1 MPHGFRK
8 REVSA
13 IRLAGYVAFGGN
25 NAALSEAAG
34 LFRNQTYLGR
44 ICAMNT
50 RSRFSIKIP
59 YVALCAVLLL
69 TVSCSTQNNE
79 VSALKQQVEQ
89 MSNQMGVLED
99 TNAIRKLQHAYGY
112 YLDKC
117 LYKEVVDLFAE
128 DGEAHF
134 NGGIYKGRDKGVRR
148 LYIDGFSKGF
158 TGGKNGPAHGF
169 LLEHFQIQDIVDVS
183 PDRKTAKARFRCFMQ
198 AGAHKTSKSP
208 MGEMARKQ
216 GGAPMQWWEGG
227 MYENTYVRERGIWK
241 IKVLNYHALW
251 HADYATGWAN
261 TRLNYVSPAS
271 EIYPKNP
278 NGPDELIKPAPTLWP
293 ETDVVPFHYA
303 HPVTGEPW
311 K

>member
-1 MPHGFRK
+1 
-8 REVSA
+8 
-13 IRLAGYVAFGGN
+13 
-25 NAALSEAAG
+25 
-34 LFRNQTYLGR
+34 
-44 ICAMNT
+44 MNT
-50 RSRFSIKIP
+50 RSRFSFKILHMVFGA
-59 YVALCAVLLL
+59 VALL
-69 TVSCSTQNNE
+69 TVSCSNRNDE
-79 VSALKQQVEQ
+79 VSALKQRVEQ
-89 MSNQMGVLED
+89 MSNQIGILED

-158 TGGKNGPAHGF
+158 TGGKNGPVHGF

-208 MGEMARKQ
+208 MGEMSRKQ
-216 GGAPMQWWEGG
+216 GGALMQWWEGG
-227 MYENTYVRERGIWK
+227 MYENMYIREGGIWK
-241 IKVLNYHALW
+241 IKVLNYHAVW

-271 EIYPKNP
+271 EVYPKNP
-278 NGPDELIKPAPTLWP
+278 NGPDELIKPAPILWP

-303 HPVTGEPW
+303 HPVTGETW